1 MGKES
6 GNLLKFRLKKPIFR
20 HLTLRTEGQV
30 NEMVQLTA
38 LTQEVLTAILKS
50 IDEGIHV
57 VNTEGR
63 TIFYNEVAAKHDGMD
78 VKEVQGKH
86 LIDAFPSLTEE
97 SSTLLKVINSGKP
110 IYNQTQVYL
119 NVHGTRIDTINTTLP
134 IFLGE
139 EIIGAVEIAK
149 DYSRMKLL
157 AERLLDLQKG
167 INKSRKK
174 KDLKQVNYTLNDLM
188 TVNPEFTSIIDEA
201 RKLAK
206 SDSPILVYGESGTGK
221 ELFVQGI
228 HHESL
233 RSGGAF
239 IAQNCAAI
247 PETLLESILFGT
259 AKGSYTGAVDRKGL
273 FELADGGTLFLD
285 ELHTMPIEL
294 QAKLLR
300 VLEDGS
306 VRRVGGSHNS
316 SVDVRVIAA
325 MNVHPTLALQEKKL
339 RSDLYYRLNVFTFSL
354 LPLRNRTEDILYL
367 TDYFIQ
373 EFNKKLKKSIQG
385 VEKKLECFFI
395 EYQWPG
401 NVRELKHTVEYMM
414 NVCEEKWLSY
424 EDLPIMLRQQ
434 HAPNKGKSTPL
445 RGLSLRKNLESVEKK
460 LIMNALDQSAG
471 NINQAAKLLEI
482 PRQTLQYKMKK
493 MME

>member
-1 MGKES
+1 MREIA
-6 GNLLKFRLKKPIFR
+6 R
-20 HLTLRTEGQV
+20 
-30 NEMVQLTA
+30 LTA

-57 VNTEGR
+57 VNIEGK
-63 TIFYNEVAAKHDGMD
+63 TIFYNEVAAQHDGMA
-78 VKEVQGKH
+78 VREVLGRY
-86 LIDAFPSLTEE
+86 LLDAFPSLSEE
-97 SSTLLKVINSGKP
+97 SSTLLKVIKTGKP
-110 IYNQTQVYL
+110 IYNQTQKYM
-119 NVHGTRIDTINTTLP
+119 NMHGARIDTINTTLP

-157 AERLLDLQKG
+157 SERLLDLQKG
-167 INKSRKK
+167 FQRGSTN
-174 KDLKQVNYTLNDLM
+174 KDLKQVKYTFSDLR
-188 TVNPEFTSIIDEA
+188 TINPCFMSTKAEA

-228 HHESL
+228 HHESH

-273 FELADGGTLFLD
+273 FELAHGGTLFLD

-300 VLEDGS
+300 VLEDGM
-306 VRRVGGSHNS
+306 VRRVGS
-316 SVDVRVIAA
+316 SQNIAADVRVIAA
-325 MNVHPTLALQEKKL
+325 MNVHPIIALQEQKL
-339 RSDLYYRLNVFTFSL
+339 RNDLYYRLNVFTFSL
-354 LPLRNRTEDILYL
+354 LPLRERREDIMFL
-367 TDYFIQ
+367 TNHYIQ
-373 EFNKKLKKSIQG
+373 EYNHKLQKAIRG
-385 VEKKLECFFI
+385 VRGTLERFFMD
-395 EYQWPG
+395 YSWPG
-401 NVRELKHTVEYMM
+401 NVRELKHTIEYMM
-414 NVCEEKWLSY
+414 NVCEREWL
-424 EDLPIMLRQQ
+424 EVADLPIMLRNSSVTFK
-434 HAPNKGKSTPL
+434 ASTDPPKH
-445 RGLSLRKNLESVEKK
+445 LSFRKNLEDFEKT
-460 LIMNALDQSAG
+460 LILEALELSKG
-471 NINQAAKLLEI
+471 NVNQAAKLLDI

-493 MME
+493 ILP

>member
-1 MGKES
+1 M
-6 GNLLKFRLKKPIFR
+6 L
-20 HLTLRTEGQV
+20 
-30 NEMVQLTA
+30 QLTA
-38 LTQEVLTAILKS
+38 LTQEVLTAILKG

-57 VNTEGR
+57 VNTEGK
-63 TIFYNEVAAKHDGMD
+63 TIFYNDVAAKHDGMD
-78 VKEVQGKH
+78 VKEVQGKY

-97 SSTLLKVINSGKP
+97 SSTLLKVIKTAKP
-110 IYNQTQVYL
+110 IYNQTQVYMNL
-119 NVHGTRIDTINTTLP
+119 HGTRIDTINTTLP
-134 IFLGE
+134 IFLGK

-149 DYSRMKLL
+149 DYSRMKIL

-167 INKSRKK
+167 LKNNSKK
-174 KDLKQVNYTLNDLM
+174 KALKQVNYTFNDLK
-188 TVNPEFTSIIDEA
+188 TINPTFISMKDEA

-228 HHESL
+228 HQESL
-233 RSGGAF
+233 CREGAF

-300 VLEDGS
+300 VLEDGM
-306 VRRVGGSHNS
+306 VRRVGGSQNI
-316 SVDVRVIAA
+316 SVNVRVIAA
-325 MNVHPTLALQEKKL
+325 MNVHPSKALQDQRL

-354 LPLRNRTEDILYL
+354 LPLRDRKEDILYL
-367 TDYFIQ
+367 TDYYIKEYNQ
-373 EFNKKLKKSIQG
+373 KLDKNIKG
-385 VEKKLECFFI
+385 LEEKLELFFLN
-395 EYQWPG
+395 YQWPG
-401 NVRELKHTVEYMM
+401 NVRELKHTIEYMM
-414 NVCEEKWLSY
+414 NVCAAGMLRH
-424 EDLPIMLRQQ
+424 EDLPIMLR
-434 HAPNKGKSTPL
+434 HLAAPAKGYGGVSE
-445 RGLSLRKNLESVEKK
+445 GLSLRKNIEELEKR
-460 LIMNALDQSAG
+460 LITNALDLCDG

-493 MME
+493 ITK

>member
-1 MGKES
+1 VV
-6 GNLLKFRLKKPIFR
+6 
-20 HLTLRTEGQV
+20 H
-30 NEMVQLTA
+30 LTA

-57 VNTEGR
+57 VNTEGK
-63 TIFYNEVAAKHDGMD
+63 TIFYNEVAAQHDGMN

-97 SSTLLKVINSGKP
+97 SSTLLKVIKTGKA
-110 IYNQTQVYL
+110 IYNQTQVYV
-119 NVHGTRIDTINTTLP
+119 NMHGARIDTINTTLP

-139 EIIGAVEIAK
+139 KIIGAVEIAK

-157 AERLLDLQKG
+157 AERLLDLPKG
-167 INKSRKK
+167 FHKSNNKKGS
-174 KDLKQVNYTLNDLM
+174 KQVNYTLSDLR
-188 TVNPEFTSIIDEA
+188 TINPAFMSTKAEA

-228 HHESL
+228 HHESHH
-233 RSGGAF
+233 SNGAF

-247 PETLLESILFGT
+247 PQTLLESILFGT

-285 ELHTMPIEL
+285 ELHTMPMEL

-300 VLEDGS
+300 VLEDGM
-306 VRRVGGSHNS
+306 VRRVGSSQNV

-325 MNVHPTLALQEKKL
+325 MNVHPTLALQEQML
-339 RSDLYYRLNVFTFSL
+339 RNDLFYRLNVFTFSL
-354 LPLRNRTEDILYL
+354 LPLRDRKEDIMFL
-367 TDYFIQ
+367 TDYFMK
-373 EFNKKLKKSIQG
+373 EFNHKLNKAIKG
-385 VEKKLECFFI
+385 LEERIELFFI
-395 EYQWPG
+395 DYQWPG
-401 NVRELKHTVEYMM
+401 NVRELKHTIEYMM
-414 NVCEEKWLSY
+414 NVCDREWLGV
-424 EDLPIMLRQQ
+424 EDLPIMLKQYLNIPQ
-434 HAPNKGKSTPL
+434 GKNTPPVEN
-445 RGLSLRKNLESVEKK
+445 LSLRKNIEAVETR
-460 LIMNALDQSAG
+460 LILNALDLSEG

-482 PRQTLQYKMKK
+482 PRQTLQYKIKK
-493 MME
+493 IIE

>member
-1 MGKES
+1 
-6 GNLLKFRLKKPIFR
+6 
-20 HLTLRTEGQV
+20 
-30 NEMVQLTA
+30 MVQLIA

-57 VNTEGR
+57 VNTDGK
-63 TIFYNEVAAKHDGMD
+63 TIFYNEVAAKHDGMN
-78 VKEVQGKH
+78 VKEVLGKH

-97 SSTLLKVINSGKP
+97 SSTLLKVMKTGKP
-110 IYNQTQVYL
+110 IFNQTQVYV
-119 NVHGTRIDTINTTLP
+119 NVHGVRIDTINTTLP

-139 EIIGAVEIAK
+139 DIIGAVEIAK

-157 AERLLDLQKG
+157 AERLLDLQKSFHKG
-167 INKSRKK
+167 KNKKG
-174 KDLKQVNYTLNDLM
+174 LKQVRYILSDIK
-188 TVNPEFTSIIDEA
+188 TVNPDFLNTITEA

-300 VLEDGS
+300 VLEDGM
-306 VRRVGGSHNS
+306 VRRVGSTQNI
-316 SVDVRVIAA
+316 SVNVRVITA
-325 MNVHPTLALQEKKL
+325 MNVHPTMALQDQKL
-339 RSDLYYRLNVFTFSL
+339 RNDLYYRLNVFTFSL
-354 LPLRNRTEDILYL
+354 LPLRDRKDDILFL

-373 EFNKKLKKSIQG
+373 EFNKKLNKDINSI
-385 VEKKLECFFI
+385 EKMLELFFLD
-395 EYQWPG
+395 YQWPG
-401 NVRELKHTVEYMM
+401 NVRELKHTIEYMM
-414 NVCEEKWLSY
+414 NVGEGERLRM
-424 EDLPIMLRQQ
+424 EDLPIMLRKY
-434 HAPNKGKSTPL
+434 PTPSEESEVPL
-445 RGLSLRKNLESVEKK
+445 EDLSLKEHLAKVEKQ
-460 LIMNALDQSAG
+460 LILNALHQSEG
-471 NINQAAKLLEI
+471 NINQAAKILEI
-482 PRQTLQYKMKK
+482 PRQTLQYKLKK
-493 MME
+493 ILN